1 MPNSHQSQIPVCGLR
16 HCLTCG
22 SSGHVPVAHLSSSTT
37 SSILVVWT
45 IFWPKFRHALL
56 VGDSVNRWPSSV
68 RHLRHCSFFAVQ
80 SPWWKPSG
88 TGHIRCLSSES
99 KENAVIKWNSQDWTF
114 SSLQTFIQT
123 ELMLLC
129 NQWKLQ
135 DASDFVSY
143 GNGRHTVGTIGFNL
157 GSRKRAATLKGEGI
171 SSRLGNRPSEKT
183 GRVWLCVCLCARV
196 CGCRNKH

>member
-99 KENAVIKWNSQDWTF
+99 KKLLSLNGIHKIGHFHLFRHNLYKQNWCYFVTNGNYRM
-114 SSLQTFIQT
+114 LQTLFP
-123 ELMLLC
+123 M
-129 NQWKLQ
+129 
-135 DASDFVSY
+135 
-143 GNGRHTVGTIGFNL
+143 
-157 GSRKRAATLKGEGI
+157 ATGDTQLEQ
-171 SSRLGNRPSEKT
+171 
-183 GRVWLCVCLCARV
+183 
-196 CGCRNKH
+196 